1 MKKILLVLMFAV
13 AAQIASAQD
22 FKKLQNTI
30 LLQKWEDAKIE
41 VDKLGNDP
49 KAQAKPEFYYYK
61 AKIYAVLFKEAA
73 LRAKYPN
80 AGDVA
85 AAALEK
91 YGSMDA
97 GYTKIKDL
105 GGADVFFDMYSSYFQ
120 IGVKV
125 FNEKSWLPAAENFI
139 KAIDYIDVIIKN
151 KWAASTTITMDTT
164 SLLYTGYAYQNAN
177 QFDNAAKYYGRLADN
192 KVSEPVY
199 LDLYRFLVQHY
210 TKVNNESAFFKYLGF
225 AKALYPKEPWDEY
238 EVDFIDANYDLAK
251 KTTLYDTEDAAGKL
265 SEQKYLQ
272 FGDLFIN
279 VKNKEKDL
287 DSLTQSK
294 YSLKAADAFKKAFQ
308 INSTNALAIFNVGII
323 YYNIFG
329 EYDDR
334 VGANIR
340 SLRGISSSIE
350 DEFAAKKSA
359 AKTPQAKAAVNKAI
373 ADKLAAAQAPIKAT
387 NAALEVELQKN
398 MDVAIESIEKAF
410 NILKDKATKSR
421 TENNVLSKSV
431 DFLANMYTI
440 KRDKFR
446 GKDAKQYD
454 LYDAKFKEFDALHGK
469 YGN

>member
-49 KAQAKPEFYYYK
+49 KAQAKLEFYYYK
-61 AKIYAVLFKEAA
+61 ARVYAVLFKESA

-85 AAALEK
+85 AAAIEK
-91 YGSMDA
+91 YASLDPSFA
-97 GYTKIKDL
+97 KIKDL
-105 GGADVFFDMYSSYFQ
+105 GGVEAYFDMYSSYFQ
-120 IGVKV
+120 LGVKV

-139 KAIDYIDVIIKN
+139 KAIDYIDIIIKN
-151 KWAASTTITMDTT
+151 KWAASSTITMDTT
-164 SLLYTGYAYQNAN
+164 SLLYTGYSFQNAG
-177 QFDNAAKYYGRLADN
+177 QMENAAKYYGRLADS
-192 KVSEPVY
+192 KVTEPIY

-210 TKVNNESAFFKYLGF
+210 TKVNNETSFTKYLEYG
-225 AKALYPKEPWDEY
+225 KALYPNEDWDAY

-251 KTTLYDTEDAAGKL
+251 KTTLYDSEDAAGKL
-265 SEQKYLQ
+265 NEQKYLQ

-287 DSLTQSK
+287 DSTSQAK

-308 INSTNALAIFNVGII
+308 LNNTNALAIFNVGII

-350 DEFAAKKSA
+350 DEFAAKKAA

-373 ADKLAAAQAPIKAT
+373 ADKLAAAQAPIKAA

-398 MDVAIESIEKAF
+398 MDIAIESIDKAY